1 MASGVVWDK
10 AELEK
15 EVKKTKFV
23 SGYKRKDGTKV
34 EAYWQS
40 YGNNRM
46 SQILRTELI
55 AAVFAKASKDQAPF
69 VCPFVE
75 ADKKLATRRLQ
86 KLATGRRAEKES
98 N

>member
-1 MASGVVWDK
+1 
-10 AELEK
+10 
-15 EVKKTKFV
+15 
-23 SGYKRKDGTKV
+23 
-34 EAYWQS
+34 
-40 YGNNRM
+40 M